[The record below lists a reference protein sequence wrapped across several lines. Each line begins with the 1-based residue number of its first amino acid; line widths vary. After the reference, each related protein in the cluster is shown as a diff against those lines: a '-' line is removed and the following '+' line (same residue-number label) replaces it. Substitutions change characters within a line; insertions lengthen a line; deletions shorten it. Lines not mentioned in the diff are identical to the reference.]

1 MNEYENSD
9 MEEGSKPCRT
19 RGIFS
24 RRVHLPC
31 FWLVFFILLF
41 FIIVTGGIVMYI
53 KLSLEISE
61 IKLQMQEQQQ
71 EDDLTLGNRA
81 VAETENA
88 FMSARSANGLETEDA
103 PTVGDPSTPR
113 SRRDAQSESRRIH
126 RQHKPGEICHRGLP
140 GRDGR
145 DGRDGSMG
153 PRGEQG
159 LPGLKGDSIIGPMGE
174 RGPIGRTGDRGPA
187 GPPGPQFKLNFLH
200 AHGDGSSGVSV
211 SESGVLNHWVKAD
224 WSSDTN
230 YRLFQHNGTL
240 QVQSGGIY
248 FIYSQLLSSD
258 LTTMFTEHE
267 VKINGHTFLKCR
279 RSTKISTCFT
289 SGVRRLQPY
298 DDVQVIV
305 SYSTTRVDMLK
316 DVSFFGVVLW
326 ASDGTRDEL

>member
-187 GPPGPQFKLNFLH
+187 GPPGPQ
-200 AHGDGSSGVSV
+200 
-211 SESGVLNHWVKAD
+211 
-224 WSSDTN
+224 
-230 YRLFQHNGTL
+230 
-240 QVQSGGIY
+240 
-248 FIYSQLLSSD
+248 LLSSD